1 MVETLEL
8 VADDLLAIGLG
19 EVELECLLPELGRL
33 GVGEGVC
40 LDRSGSRHSRRGKGL
55 W

>member
-19 EVELECLLPELGRL
+19 EVKLECLLPELGRL
-33 GVGEGVC
+33 GVGEGVR
-40 LDRSGSRHSRRGKGL
+40 LGTRHRGGKGL